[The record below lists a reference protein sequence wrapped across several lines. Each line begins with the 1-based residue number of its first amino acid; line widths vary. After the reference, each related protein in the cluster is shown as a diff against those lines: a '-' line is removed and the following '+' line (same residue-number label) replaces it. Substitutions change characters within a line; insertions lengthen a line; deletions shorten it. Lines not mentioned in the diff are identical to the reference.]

1 MSDASPTRS
10 AASCALSWSSAKSST
25 RRALSLPSGSARGP
39 YKGGI
44 RYHPHVNLDEIRAL
58 AVLMAWKTA
67 IVDVPL
73 GGAKDVNA
81 NAQVMAW
88 IMDEYGRLHGDA
100 PAVVT
105 GLRRHRGYV

>member
-1 MSDASPTRS
+1 
-10 AASCALSWSSAKSST
+10 
-25 RRALSLPSGSARGP
+25 
-39 YKGGI
+39 
-44 RYHPHVNLDEIRAL
+44 
-58 AVLMAWKTA
+58 MAWKTA